1 MDDDAGYMLMWGIVL
16 IPVIVMFL
24 GVLGLDDR

>member
-1 MDDDAGYMLMWGIVL
+1 MNDDTGYMWMWGIVL
-16 IPVIVMFL
+16 IPIIVMFL

>member
-1 MDDDAGYMLMWGIVL
+1 MSDDAGYMLMWGIVI

-24 GVLGLDDR
+24 GVLGLDEE